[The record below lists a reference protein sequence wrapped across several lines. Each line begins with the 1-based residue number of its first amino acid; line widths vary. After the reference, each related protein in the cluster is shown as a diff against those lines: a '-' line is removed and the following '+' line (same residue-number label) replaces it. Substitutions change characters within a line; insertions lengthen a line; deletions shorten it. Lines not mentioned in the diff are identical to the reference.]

1 MIAELKIA
9 YEEKR
14 LNGLSTISSVLCPRR
29 RFKDVHNAC
38 AAVKE
43 EEHICQ
49 LCLLLNYNLHIIG
62 EYDQQEILTPEQK
75 TNSSSYTRFLLLSKK
90 LNLAWDIK
98 LTGVVFKT
106 SFVFGFKNSTNNG
119 MLSRVLAVFSQ
130 QDVDLIK
137 IESRPWNHQAS
148 ISHEYPEMRTNKYQY
163 LFIADVLGHLTD
175 AKVSAAIR
183 RLNELCAFVR
193 ILGSYAI
200 LWSGEVITEKSC
212 RKVTV
217 AKTVLIHGQTKQ
229 MEAEGKKVWSLC
241 AMIEGNIK
249 YAHMRGLVKLRSLIS
264 TYLKQ
269 AKELNYDP
277 ATEILVSNGAQQSI
291 YQALYTICR
300 PGQKV
305 IIPTPYWL
313 NYPEIVKLVYAEPVV
328 LRTTLEENY
337 LINPVELEKTL
348 TLHPDAKVIILCNPS
363 NPSGTLHGPEH
374 LEQIA
379 AVLRK
384 PQFRHIVV
392 ISDEIYEQLLY
403 QDEGVPERKHVSLP
417 RYKAHAMT
425 GLRVGYLAGPS
436 HYIDP
441 CTLLQAQLTSCPNTI
456 GQVAAVEALK
466 IWTSSAVISS
476 SGWQICPTCAL
487 LIQLQHFMSSW
498 IYRRTLRQEG
508 VHCRQKRDSYE
519 R

>member
-9 YEEKR
+9 YEGEEAKR
-14 LNGLSTISSVLCPRR
+14 AVHYFVGTSVLAVA
-29 RFKDVHNAC
+29 FKDVHNAC

-43 EEHICQ
+43 EEVDYAVLPIETSKMGSIYVNYD
-49 LCLLLNYNLHIIG
+49 LLLNYNLHIIG

-212 RKVTV
+212 R
-217 AKTVLIHGQTKQ
+217 A
-229 MEAEGKKVWSLC
+229 
-241 AMIEGNIK
+241 
-249 YAHMRGLVKLRSLIS
+249 
-264 TYLKQ
+264 
-269 AKELNYDP
+269 
-277 ATEILVSNGAQQSI
+277 SI
-291 YQALYTICR
+291 
-300 PGQKV
+300 
-305 IIPTPYWL
+305 
-313 NYPEIVKLVYAEPVV
+313 
-328 LRTTLEENY
+328 
-337 LINPVELEKTL
+337 VE
-348 TLHPDAKVIILCNPS
+348 
-363 NPSGTLHGPEH
+363 
-374 LEQIA
+374 
-379 AVLRK
+379 
-384 PQFRHIVV
+384 
-392 ISDEIYEQLLY
+392 Y
-403 QDEGVPERKHVSLP
+403 
-417 RYKAHAMT
+417 
-425 GLRVGYLAGPS
+425 
-436 HYIDP
+436 
-441 CTLLQAQLTSCPNTI
+441 
-456 GQVAAVEALK
+456 
-466 IWTSSAVISS
+466 
-476 SGWQICPTCAL
+476 
-487 LIQLQHFMSSW
+487 
-498 IYRRTLRQEG
+498 
-508 VHCRQKRDSYE
+508 
-519 R
+519 